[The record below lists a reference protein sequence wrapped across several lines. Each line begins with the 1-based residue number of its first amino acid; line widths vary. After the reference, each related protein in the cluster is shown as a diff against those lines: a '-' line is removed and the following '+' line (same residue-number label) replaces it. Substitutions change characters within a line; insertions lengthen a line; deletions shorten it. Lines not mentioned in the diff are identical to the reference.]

1 MPDCGDDGSSGT
13 VVHMMSDRPTDATV
27 PETRDAILDAVREQ
41 VLRVGVRRATFADV
55 ARRTGMSRST
65 LYRYFPD
72 VETAVA
78 ELLTRELT
86 ALLSGVGEDVE
97 APDGRRRLAAAA
109 QMVVRRLAEH
119 PVMRQVLD
127 IDPELL
133 LPYMIDRLGS
143 TQQASVEMITAY
155 VRDGQVDGSIRPG
168 DPKLLAYCLHLTVQS
183 FVLSNRI
190 TEQEADPDKVLAEL
204 GRMVDAYLRPDP
216 T

>member
-1 MPDCGDDGSSGT
+1 
-13 VVHMMSDRPTDATV
+13 MMSKRPISDTV
-27 PETRDAILDAVREQ
+27 SQTRHAILDAVREQ
-41 VLRVGVRRATFADV
+41 VLRVGVRRTTFADV

-86 ALLSGVGEDVE
+86 ALLSGVRDDVQ
-97 APDGRRRLAAAA
+97 APDGRRRLAEAA
-109 QMVVRRLAEH
+109 QMVVRRLGAH
-119 PVMRQVLD
+119 PLMQQVLD

-143 TQQASVEMITAY
+143 TQQASVEMIASY
-155 VRDGQVDGSIRPG
+155 VQEGQVDGSIRPG
-168 DPKLLAYCLHLTVQS
+168 DPRLLAYCLHLTVQS
-183 FVLSNRI
+183 FVLSGRI
-190 TEQEADPDKVLAEL
+190 TEQEAEPDKVLAEL
-204 GRMVDAYLRPDP
+204 GRMVGAYLRPDP